1 MRLECVSLIIVI
13 SYLFLK
19 MSIINFE
26 LKNYNRIFAI
36 NIPIDYETITFFAYC
51 SYCCATL

>member
-13 SYLFLK
+13 LYLFLK